1 LDIKKKAKKTMQT
14 QQPVIV
20 LGRSLSLVNAIA
32 EALFSYKNNNV
43 HGELSR
49 IHQLES
55 FLPRGS
61 GIDSG
66 TKIDLDKS
74 QPDKIIL
81 TFDYHHMNE
90 DGFYDGWSC
99 DWKAIIT
106 PTFLSYIG
114 LHVDLKTGRFNDNSH
129 RRRYND
135 SNFKDYLHE
144 TYYYCLDKQIV
155 HGYDQTNHEVVYYW
169 LQHAKEKFPDSNLWK
184 D

>member
-1 LDIKKKAKKTMQT
+1 LDDKILHEGKQIVQT

-32 EALFSYKNNNV
+32 EALHCYKQNGKSDRV
-43 HGELSR
+43 Q
-49 IHQLES
+49 QLES

-81 TFDYHHMNE
+81 TFDFHHMNE

-99 DWKAIIT
+99 DWKVIAT
-106 PTFLSYIG
+106 PTFLSYTGI
-114 LHVDLKTGRFNDNSH
+114 HIDLKTGRFNDNSH

-135 SNFKDYLHE
+135 SNFKDYLHD

-155 HGYDQTNHEVVYYW
+155 HGYDQTNQEVVYYS

-184 D
+184 A